1 MEVTSHISPKGESS
15 SLRTQFIEAQILDCQ
30 LEGDEYGLGNLIT
43 SEYSANLDD
52 QNVSL
57 FLPSFP
63 WAFEILLRAL
73 PEP

>member
-1 MEVTSHISPKGESS
+1 MEVTSHISAKGESS
-15 SLRTQFIEAQILDCQ
+15 SLRTQLIEAQILDCQ
-30 LEGDEYGLGNLIT
+30 LKGDEYGLGNLIT

-57 FLPSFP
+57 FLSSFP